1 MLSKSIVA
9 VLVVFSVVIAGQV
22 CCGAGFSIL
31 EQSTVGL
38 GRSLAGM
45 TAETDDPGSLYFNP
59 ATGAAHESPTL
70 MLGTHFIFGDVRFHD
85 RGSTL
90 NGDQSDNITSLA
102 LVPNLYYVHP
112 LSDGVTLNLGI
123 SATSGTATTYEDDWQ
138 GRYFGVETEVSVIE
152 FSPSLSWEI
161 NDCWSVGAAFVM
173 QYAEA
178 LMTQNIDLRTAGQP
192 DGRIKLEGD
201 SIAFGYSFGVLYQ
214 PVAGSKIGLGYRS
227 KLTHDVDMKAR
238 YRLPAGTAPFVRVPG
253 DDEASISLNL
263 PASINLGM
271 QQELS
276 AKWSL
281 MFDVSWT
288 QWSDMEELKIEFDN
302 GNTRSETMQWRDNW
316 RFALGTEY
324 KLTDKWTLRG
334 GLAFDQTP
342 VRSKDKRVAKLPD
355 TNRVWASLGAG
366 YQVSEKMRLDF
377 AYTRLFFNRCEIEQR
392 GASGTL
398 EGYYEGG
405 MNLVSLALN
414 YQF

>member
-1 MLSKSIVA
+1 
-9 VLVVFSVVIAGQV
+9 
-22 CCGAGFSIL
+22 
-31 EQSTVGL
+31 
-38 GRSLAGM
+38 
-45 TAETDDPGSLYFNP
+45 
-59 ATGAAHESPTL
+59 